1 VFSRVVGLVFR
12 ISRNACSEGK
22 GRTCPNFSQ
31 MKETTASVIKKNSF
45 PLNKQNVG
53 KSAIL

>member
-1 VFSRVVGLVFR
+1 MFSRVVGLVFR

>member
-1 VFSRVVGLVFR
+1 MFSRVGWIVFR
-12 ISRNACSEGK
+12 ISRNAFSEGN

-45 PLNKQNVG
+45 PLKKQNVG